1 VGRYESRDASASR
14 KTKPTFF
21 FLKRRKTQNC
31 ILFRVSNR
39 LQKFGPWG
47 EFDFISRE
55 RDHERVW
62 RRRCVRAFTSSS
74 SESSSS
80 LVSFSLSC
88 FLTFLLSLS
97 LAHSRVILSLS
108 FDANNNNN
116 INRQTVT
123 TTTMSAAKKKVVPV
137 RQYLDES
144 VVPTLR
150 EAMKEL
156 VKVRPEDPH
165 EFLAKYLMKH
175 SPNQTTTTTT
185 SKSSS
190 GVGNNSSG
198 IRAAENNVRNDKATG
213 VEEREEGEEK
223 KEKDEG
229 DAA

>member
-1 VGRYESRDASASR
+1 
-14 KTKPTFF
+14 
-21 FLKRRKTQNC
+21 
-31 ILFRVSNR
+31 
-39 LQKFGPWG
+39 
-47 EFDFISRE
+47 
-55 RDHERVW
+55 
-62 RRRCVRAFTSSS
+62 
-74 SESSSS
+74 
-80 LVSFSLSC
+80 
-88 FLTFLLSLS
+88 
-97 LAHSRVILSLS
+97 
-108 FDANNNNN
+108 
-116 INRQTVT
+116 
-123 TTTMSAAKKKVVPV
+123 MSAAKKKVVPV

-185 SKSSS
+185 TTTSKSSS

>member
-1 VGRYESRDASASR
+1 
-14 KTKPTFF
+14 
-21 FLKRRKTQNC
+21 
-31 ILFRVSNR
+31 
-39 LQKFGPWG
+39 
-47 EFDFISRE
+47 
-55 RDHERVW
+55 
-62 RRRCVRAFTSSS
+62 
-74 SESSSS
+74 
-80 LVSFSLSC
+80 
-88 FLTFLLSLS
+88 
-97 LAHSRVILSLS
+97 
-108 FDANNNNN
+108 
-116 INRQTVT
+116 
-123 TTTMSAAKKKVVPV
+123 MSAAKKKVVPV

-185 SKSSS
+185 KSSS

-198 IRAAENNVRNDKATG
+198 IRVAENNVRNDKATG

>member
-1 VGRYESRDASASR
+1 LTSKFHSKAKALASMTTNVAS
-14 KTKPTFF
+14 
-21 FLKRRKTQNC
+21 
-31 ILFRVSNR
+31 S
-39 LQKFGPWG
+39 
-47 EFDFISRE
+47 
-55 RDHERVW
+55 
-62 RRRCVRAFTSSS
+62 VRAARVGIVSFLLAF
-74 SESSSS
+74 
-80 LVSFSLSC
+80 LVSFFLY
-88 FLTFLLSLS
+88 LTFLLSYFR
-97 LAHSRVILSLS
+97 SRSQLSLS
-108 FDANNNNN
+108 LSLLTQTTNN
-116 INRQTVT
+116 NRQTV

-185 SKSSS
+185 KSSS

-198 IRAAENNVRNDKATG
+198 IRGAENNVRNDKATG

>member
-1 VGRYESRDASASR
+1 
-14 KTKPTFF
+14 
-21 FLKRRKTQNC
+21 
-31 ILFRVSNR
+31 
-39 LQKFGPWG
+39 
-47 EFDFISRE
+47 
-55 RDHERVW
+55 
-62 RRRCVRAFTSSS
+62 
-74 SESSSS
+74 
-80 LVSFSLSC
+80 
-88 FLTFLLSLS
+88 
-97 LAHSRVILSLS
+97 
-108 FDANNNNN
+108 
-116 INRQTVT
+116 
-123 TTTMSAAKKKVVPV
+123 MSAAKKKVVPV

-185 SKSSS
+185 TKSSS
-190 GVGNNSSG
+190 GVGNNNSIG

>member
-1 VGRYESRDASASR
+1 
-14 KTKPTFF
+14 
-21 FLKRRKTQNC
+21 
-31 ILFRVSNR
+31 
-39 LQKFGPWG
+39 
-47 EFDFISRE
+47 
-55 RDHERVW
+55 
-62 RRRCVRAFTSSS
+62 
-74 SESSSS
+74 
-80 LVSFSLSC
+80 
-88 FLTFLLSLS
+88 
-97 LAHSRVILSLS
+97 
-108 FDANNNNN
+108 
-116 INRQTVT
+116 
-123 TTTMSAAKKKVVPV
+123 MSAAKKKVVPV

-175 SPNQTTTTTT
+175 SPSQTTTTTTTTT

>member
-1 VGRYESRDASASR
+1 LHSKASSR
-14 KTKPTFF
+14 
-21 FLKRRKTQNC
+21 
-31 ILFRVSNR
+31 VH
-39 LQKFGPWG
+39 
-47 EFDFISRE
+47 
-55 RDHERVW
+55 DHERGIVGACRARW
-62 RRRCVRAFTSSS
+62 HRRRRRDP
-74 SESSSS
+74 S
-80 LVSFSLSC
+80 LVSFFFIVLSY
-88 FLTFLLSLS
+88 FLTFALSLTSLSLS
-97 LAHSRVILSLS
+97 LLTQTT
-108 FDANNNNN
+108 NND
-116 INRQTVT
+116 NRQTV

-175 SPNQTTTTTT
+175 SPNQTTTTT
-185 SKSSS
+185 KSSS

>member
-1 VGRYESRDASASR
+1 MGRYESRDASASR

-31 ILFRVSNR
+31 ISFRVSNR

-55 RDHERVW
+55 RDHERVAASS
-62 RRRCVRAFTSSS
+62 VRARFDI
-74 SESSSS
+74 
-80 LVSFSLSC
+80 VVVRIFFFARFFFFIVLSY
-88 FLTFLLSLS
+88 FLS

>member
-1 VGRYESRDASASR
+1 VTTNARGVVVGACALS
-14 KTKPTFF
+14 
-21 FLKRRKTQNC
+21 
-31 ILFRVSNR
+31 
-39 LQKFGPWG
+39 
-47 EFDFISRE
+47 
-55 RDHERVW
+55 H
-62 RRRCVRAFTSSS
+62 RRRQNLLLRSFLFLYRAF
-74 SESSSS
+74 
-80 LVSFSLSC
+80 LLSY
-88 FLTFLLSLS
+88 FLSLS
-97 LAHSRVILSLS
+97 LTRALFSLSLLTQTTTS
-108 FDANNNNN
+108 TSTD
-116 INRQTVT
+116 RQTVT

-185 SKSSS
+185 TSKSSS

>member
-1 VGRYESRDASASR
+1 
-14 KTKPTFF
+14 
-21 FLKRRKTQNC
+21 
-31 ILFRVSNR
+31 
-39 LQKFGPWG
+39 
-47 EFDFISRE
+47 
-55 RDHERVW
+55 
-62 RRRCVRAFTSSS
+62 
-74 SESSSS
+74 
-80 LVSFSLSC
+80 
-88 FLTFLLSLS
+88 
-97 LAHSRVILSLS
+97 
-108 FDANNNNN
+108 
-116 INRQTVT
+116 
-123 TTTMSAAKKKVVPV
+123 MSAAKKKVVPV

-185 SKSSS
+185 KSSS

-198 IRAAENNVRNDKATG
+198 IRGAENNVRNDKATG

>member
-1 VGRYESRDASASR
+1 MTTNVASS
-14 KTKPTFF
+14 
-21 FLKRRKTQNC
+21 
-31 ILFRVSNR
+31 
-39 LQKFGPWG
+39 
-47 EFDFISRE
+47 
-55 RDHERVW
+55 
-62 RRRCVRAFTSSS
+62 VRAARVGIVVVVVILRSF
-74 SESSSS
+74 
-80 LVSFSLSC
+80 LFSLSY
-88 FLTFLLSLS
+88 FLTFFLSLS
-97 LAHSRVILSLS
+97 RSHLSLSLS
-108 FDANNNNN
+108 FDANNN
-116 INRQTVT
+116 RQTV

-175 SPNQTTTTTT
+175 SPNQTTTTT
-185 SKSSS
+185 KSSN

-198 IRAAENNVRNDKATG
+198 IRAVENNVRNDKATG
-213 VEEREEGEEK
+213 VEEREKEEEK